1 MIQIFEISVVNYSTT
16 EDVSKWH
23 LSIEHIANDEEG
35 LKTIC
40 EIFIL
45 YLNDCFSTM
54 VDFDIKDISSKYLYG
69 QKQKMVFNYQD
80 SVISLTKRKF
90 NFCQN

>member
-1 MIQIFEISVVNYSTT
+1 MIQIFEISVINYSTT

-45 YLNDCFSTM
+45 YLICFL
-54 VDFDIKDISSKYLYG
+54 D
-69 QKQKMVFNYQD
+69 
-80 SVISLTKRKF
+80 
-90 NFCQN
+90 

>member
-1 MIQIFEISVVNYSTT
+1 MIQIFEISVINYSTT

-45 YLNDCFSTM
+45 YLNDFFSTL
-54 VDFDIKDISSKYLYG
+54 VDFDVSSISSKYLYG
-69 QKQKMVFNYQD
+69 EKQKMVFNYQD
-80 SVISLTKRKF
+80 SVISLTKRNF

>member
-1 MIQIFEISVVNYSTT
+1 MKTYKIRFNTNSTT

-45 YLNDCFSTM
+45 YLICFL
-54 VDFDIKDISSKYLYG
+54 D
-69 QKQKMVFNYQD
+69 
-80 SVISLTKRKF
+80 
-90 NFCQN
+90 